1 MVSCKEL
8 RSVILQ
14 PWYKFCCRSPQIP
27 ISTGF
32 KPGLFGEQWSGFSN
46 RSYFLSFNISRVS
59 LAVWAIL
66 RLGWINTHYVLSA
79 CSFQQSFSSTV
90 HYNNTSHLPLYS
102 VQQVLPAFNIAT
114 ETITHFSYK
123 ERFIS
128 TQLQCRLTFSLI
140 SFICCLCVL

>member
-14 PWYKFCCRSPQIP
+14 PWYKFCSRSPKVP

-32 KPGLFGEQWSGFSN
+32 KSGLFGDQWSGFSN

-66 RLGWINTHYVLSA
+66 HLGWINTHYVLSA
-79 CSFQQSFSSTV
+79 CSFQQSLSSIV

-102 VQQVLPAFNIAT
+102 VQQKKLKFYQLSISQQKRLHIFLIRNALFQLTSVSLNF
-114 ETITHFSYK
+114 
-123 ERFIS
+123 FIN
-128 TQLQCRLTFSLI
+128 
-140 SFICCLCVL
+140 